1 MEDLVAD
8 GTSSDSLEV
17 GQASDGRTFAIYT
30 CPLLVTLAM
39 VLPTKN
45 VMRKPLLVHVTINT
59 PVLTRDSGILLEVK
73 PRSFVCAALHD
84 HLPS

>member
-17 GQASDGRTFAIYT
+17 GKASDGRTVAIYT
-30 CPLLVTLAM
+30 YPLLVTLAM

-45 VMRKPLLVHVTINT
+45 VIRKPRLFNVTIKT
-59 PVLTRDSGILLEVK
+59 PVLTPGRGILIEFK
-73 PRSFVCAALHD
+73 PRSFVCVAFQD
-84 HLPS
+84 HLPF